1 MSLVDPISDM
11 LTRIRNAYAVNKDSV
26 CFEDSKLKSAVLEI
40 LVSNGYVDS
49 YTKEERTVCAKLK
62 YVDGRPAIEA
72 IDRVSKPGRRMY
84 AKKDEI
90 PTVLSGRG
98 IIVISTSK
106 GMMTGDDA
114 KLQQLGGELI
124 CRVY

>member
-11 LTRIRNAYAVNKDSV
+11 LTRIRNAYAVGKESV
-26 CFEDSKLKSAVLEI
+26 CFEDSKLKMAVLEL
-40 LVSNGYVDS
+40 LVANGYVDS

-62 YVDGRPAIEA
+62 YVDGKPAIEKV
-72 IDRVSKPGRRMY
+72 DRISKPGRRIY
-84 AKKDEI
+84 AKKDEV
-90 PTVLSGRG
+90 PTILSGRG
-98 IIVISTSK
+98 IVIISTSK

-124 CRVY
+124 CKVY